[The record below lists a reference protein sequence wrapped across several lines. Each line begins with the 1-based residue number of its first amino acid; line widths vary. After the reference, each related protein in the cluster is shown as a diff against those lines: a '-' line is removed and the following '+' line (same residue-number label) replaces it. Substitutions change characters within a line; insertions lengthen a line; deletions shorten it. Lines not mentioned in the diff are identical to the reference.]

1 MINAA
6 EEPAIAEAS
15 LLGAEVEELV
25 AAVPE
30 DVREVLADPNVK
42 WPSLEE
48 VKDALLKVVFRCM
61 AVPVPEAL
69 ATLVM
74 LIDKLVPVVVAV
86 ELLAPPSIE
95 KRPVQLMS
103 L

>member
-42 WPSLEE
+42 
-48 VKDALLKVVFRCM
+48 
-61 AVPVPEAL
+61 
-69 ATLVM
+69 
-74 LIDKLVPVVVAV
+74 
-86 ELLAPPSIE
+86 
-95 KRPVQLMS
+95 
-103 L
+103 